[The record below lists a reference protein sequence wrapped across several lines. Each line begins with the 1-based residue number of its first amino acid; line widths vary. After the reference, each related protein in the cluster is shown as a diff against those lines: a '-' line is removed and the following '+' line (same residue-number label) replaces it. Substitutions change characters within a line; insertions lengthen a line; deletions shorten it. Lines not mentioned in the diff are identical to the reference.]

1 MKGFLAGI
9 LWNGAARLGPA
20 LLMGLLLVFAQND
33 SIAQVRTGYS
43 TMIVEASGKCVDV
56 SGGALSD
63 GAAAIQYT
71 CSGDNN
77 QQFTLMAQNGGYRL
91 IVRHSGKCLA
101 ALRGS
106 ADVGA
111 AIVQADCALYPDRA
125 WRVRAVGEAWQ
136 FVSVNNGLCIGV
148 AGNSPADIAALVQ
161 TTCATQPAQLF
172 QFPSGLL
179 PTGDPTNVVARHS
192 GQCLTVPQA
201 PTEGLPVVQ
210 SGCDGD
216 ALQQWRFNAD
226 NGSYKIGL
234 GASGFCAAI
243 EGGATAAG
251 ARIVLTD
258 CRSARATRWVM
269 RPANASYVLSP
280 RGTNMCLDVP
290 GASIA
295 DGIAVTQYSCIDGN
309 TNQQWVLAKTPP
321 AARWS
326 GSVTLPLVPAAAA
339 NLKDGKLLMWS
350 AYSKLQWDGAGG
362 APQTETAIYNPA
374 TGVTVPRLV
383 TETYHDMFCPGTSLL
398 PDGRI
403 LVNGGNSSGQTSIF
417 NPDANTWTQGPQ
429 MIISR
434 GYPGN
439 ATLSNG
445 DVLTLGGSWSGAAG
459 DKNGEVWNQT
469 RGWSLRS
476 GIPIAPFIG
485 ADPRGAFRGDNH
497 LWLFAG
503 ANGSVFHAGP
513 SPQMNRITT
522 TGAGSVTAA
531 GRRAD
536 DAYSMNGNAVLY
548 QPGKILKVGGTPA
561 YEEAWANAAAYVI
574 DFDNASQAPRKIAPM
589 NYARAFHNSVVTPT
603 GTVIVTG
610 GQSFARPFSDER
622 AILKPEQWDP
632 LTEVFSVLPAMQTP
646 RTYHSVSILLP
657 DARVFVG
664 GGGLCGNGCPTNHA
678 DAEILTPPYLLT
690 AGGALAPR
698 PVLAMTNFQ
707 TTIGGTFSVSADMP
721 IAYFSLVRLSSVTHS
736 LNNDQRFIKIKAQTD
751 DARRYTLQMPA
762 DAGATIPGFY
772 MLFGINTKG
781 VPSVAQTV
789 SIR

>member
-1 MKGFLAGI
+1 MKDFLVGI
-9 LWNGAARLGPA
+9 LRHGVARIGLV
-20 LLMGLLLVFAQND
+20 LLLIFAQNH
-33 SIAQVRTGYS
+33 SVAQVRTGYS
-43 TMIVEASGKCVDV
+43 TMIVEASGKCIDV
-56 SGGALSD
+56 SGGSGSD
-63 GAAAIQYT
+63 GAPAIQYM

-77 QQFTLMAQNGGYRL
+77 QQFTLQAQTGGFRL
-91 IVRHSGKCLA
+91 IVKHSGKCLG

-106 ADVGA
+106 AEPGA
-111 AIVQADCALYPDRA
+111 PIVQADCALYPAQA
-125 WRVRAVGEAWQ
+125 WKPRLVVDAWQ
-136 FVSVNNGLCIGV
+136 IVSLDNGLCIGV
-148 AGNSPADIAALVQ
+148 AANSLADAAAVVQ
-161 TTCATQPAQLF
+161 TPCAAQPAQLF
-172 QFPSGLL
+172 QFAAGLL
-179 PTGDPTNVVARHS
+179 PAGESTNVVARHS
-192 GQCLTVPQA
+192 GQCLTVAQA
-201 PTEGLPVVQ
+201 PSEGLPVIQ
-210 SGCDGD
+210 SACTGD

-243 EGGATAAG
+243 DGAATAPG
-251 ARIVLTD
+251 VRIVLAD
-258 CRSARATRWVM
+258 CRSPKATRWLL
-269 RPANASYVLSP
+269 RPSNAGYVLSP
-280 RGTNMCLDVP
+280 RGSNMCMDVP
-290 GASIA
+290 GASVA
-295 DGIAVTQYSCIDGN
+295 DGTVVTQYSCIDGN
-309 TNQQWVLAKTPP
+309 ANQQWILAKAPSP
-321 AARWS
+321 ARWS
-326 GSVTLPLVPAAAA
+326 GRVALPLVPVAAA

-350 AYSKLQWDGAGG
+350 AYSALQWDGNG
-362 APQTETAIYNPA
+362 AAQTETAIFNPA
-374 TGVTVPRLV
+374 TGVSVSRLV

-417 NPDANTWTQGPQ
+417 DPSSNIWGQGPP
-429 MIISR
+429 MVISR

-459 DKNGEVWNQT
+459 DKNGEVWNENT
-469 RGWSLRS
+469 GWSLRS
-476 GIPIAPFIG
+476 GIPVAPFIG
-485 ADPRGAFRGDNH
+485 ADPRGTFRGDNH

-522 TGAGSVTAA
+522 AGAGSVTPA
-531 GRRAD
+531 GPRLD

-548 QPGKILKVGGTPA
+548 QPGKILKVGGAPA
-561 YEEAWANAAAYVI
+561 YEEAWANAGAYVI
-574 DFDNASQAPRKIAPM
+574 DYDNASQRPRKIAPM

-610 GQSFARPFSDER
+610 GQSYARPFSDER

-632 LTEVFSVLPAMQTP
+632 LTEVFSVLPAMQTA

-664 GGGLCGNGCPTNHA
+664 GGGLCGNGCPSNHA

-690 AGGALAPR
+690 ASGALAPR
-698 PVLAMTNFQ
+698 PVLSMTNVQ
-707 TTIGGTFSVSADMP
+707 TTMDGAFSVTADSP

-736 LNNDQRFIKIKAQTD
+736 LNNDQRFIKIKAQTG
-751 DARRYTLQMPA
+751 DARRYTLQMPS
-762 DAGATIPGFY
+762 DAGTTIPGFY